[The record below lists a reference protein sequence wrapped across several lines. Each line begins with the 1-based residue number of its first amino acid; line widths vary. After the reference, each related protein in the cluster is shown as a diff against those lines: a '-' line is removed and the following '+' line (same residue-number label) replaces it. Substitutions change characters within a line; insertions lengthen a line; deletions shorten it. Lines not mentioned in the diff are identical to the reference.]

1 MSTRILSVGLQQES
15 DVVLARQRARQ
26 IAAQLGFAAL
36 EQTQIATAVSEI
48 ARNAYEYTGGGLV
61 EYALTGKTAP
71 QVLEIRVS
79 DKGKG
84 ITNLPSILAGEH
96 KSQTG
101 MGIGIMGAQ
110 RLMDQFHIRSKPGS
124 GTVVELL
131 KILPRKKELIKT
143 QALGK
148 IAEQLMR
155 EQPGDAAAELRQ
167 QNSELLVSLQDLRR
181 QREELAHLNQELQD
195 TNRGVV
201 ALYAELDERAEHL
214 RRADEL
220 KTRFLSNMS
229 HEFRTPL
236 NSILA
241 LTRFLLDGTDGKLG
255 DEQTK
260 QVGFIRRSA
269 ENLSELVND
278 LLDLAKVEAGKTV
291 VRPSEFSVQ
300 SLFGALR
307 GMLRPL
313 LVGDAVSMVFEEAP
327 DLPALT
333 SDEGKVS
340 QILRNFISNAL
351 KFTEQGEVRVT
362 AAYAAATDTI
372 TFSVSDTGI
381 GIAPDN
387 YDAIFQEFT
396 QVENRLQH
404 KYKGTGLGLPLSK
417 RLAELLGGSLR
428 LKSEIGAGSTFSLLV
443 PRIYQAPPGQQDAL
457 IAERLEP
464 NRMTIVALDDNT
476 ADLAVLQ
483 TMLRGSSYQLVATR
497 SIGEAR
503 RAALQHRPRA
513 LILDVMVGDDFSW
526 DLLAEIKKTPEL
538 AGMPIL
544 MISALEDAAKA
555 TALGADDF
563 SAKPVERGW
572 LLESLDRLVKGEERT
587 RVLVIDDDEV
597 FRYVVRQE
605 LTTDNIRVLEAA
617 TGSHGLERVGQERF
631 DLVLLDLDLPDIS
644 GYEVLARMGRD
655 RQELPPVVVVSGML
669 LGPQERQR
677 LVKAAAIVPKSEIS
691 SGRLRAVMTDVAGG
705 RRAGAAV

>member
-1 MSTRILSVGLQQES
+1 MSTRILSVGLQRES

-26 IAAQLGFAAL
+26 VAAQLGFTAL

-61 EYALTGKTAP
+61 EYTLTGKTAP

-84 ITNLPSILAGEH
+84 IANLASILAGEH
-96 KSQTG
+96 TSQTG
-101 MGIGIMGAQ
+101 MGLGIMGAQ
-110 RLMDQFHIRSKPGS
+110 RLMDQFHIRSKPGQ

-131 KILPRKKELIKT
+131 KILPRKKELIRT

-148 IAEQLMR
+148 IGEELLRQ
-155 EQPGDAAAELRQ
+155 QPDTAGELRQ
-167 QNSELLVSLQDLRR
+167 QNSELLLSLQDSRR

-255 DEQTK
+255 EEQIK
-260 QVGFIRRSA
+260 QVGFIRKSA

-313 LVGDAVSMVFEEAP
+313 LAGDAVALIFEEVP
-327 DLPALT
+327 EIPALAT
-333 SDEGKVS
+333 DEGKVS

-362 AAYAAATDTI
+362 ATYTAQLDRV

-381 GIAPDN
+381 GIAPPDHE
-387 YDAIFQEFT
+387 AIFQEFT
-396 QVENRLQH
+396 QVENPLQH

-417 RLAELLGGSLR
+417 RLAELLGGQIQLE
-428 LKSEIGAGSTFSLLV
+428 SELGLGSKFSLTV
-443 PRIYQAPPGQQDAL
+443 PRVYQAPLGQQDAV
-457 IAERLEP
+457 IAARLEP
-464 NRMTIVALDDNT
+464 NRLTVVALDDNA

-483 TMLRGSSYQLVATR
+483 TMLRGTSYQLVATR
-497 SIGEAR
+497 SIAEAR
-503 RAALQHRPRA
+503 RAAMQHRPRA
-513 LILDVMVGDDFSW
+513 LILDVLVGDDFSW
-526 DLLAEIKKTPEL
+526 DLLAETKKTPEL
-538 AGMPIL
+538 ADVPIL
-544 MISALEDAAKA
+544 VISALEDAAKA
-555 TALGADDF
+555 TALGADAF

-617 TGSHGLERVGQERF
+617 TGSHGLERVSQERF

-644 GYEVLARMGRD
+644 GYEVLAQLGRGAA
-655 RQELPPVVVVSGML
+655 QFPPVVVVSGML

-677 LVKAAAIVPKSEIS
+677 LAKAAAIVPKSEIS
-691 SGRLRAVMTDVAGG
+691 HGRLRTVMTDLAGG
-705 RRAGAAV
+705 RRPGAAL

>member
-1 MSTRILSVGLQQES
+1 MSSRILSVNLQQES

-26 IAAQLGFAAL
+26 IAAELGFAPL

-48 ARNAYEYTGGGLV
+48 ARNAYEYTGGGVV
-61 EYALTGKTAP
+61 EYALSGKTPP
-71 QVLEIRVS
+71 QLLEIKIS

-84 ITNLPSILAGEH
+84 IANLASILAGEH

-110 RLMDQFHIRSKPGS
+110 RLMDQFHIRSKPGQ

-131 KILPRKKELIKT
+131 KILPRKQEMLKP

-148 IAEQLMR
+148 IGEALLR
-155 EQPGDAAAELRQ
+155 AQPSDAAGELRQ
-167 QNSELLVSLQDLRR
+167 QNSELLMSLQDLRR

-255 DEQTK
+255 DEQVK
-260 QVGFIRRSA
+260 QVGFIRKSA
-269 ENLSELVND
+269 ENLSDLVND
-278 LLDLAKVEAGKTV
+278 LLDLARVEAGKTV
-291 VRPSEFSVQ
+291 MRPSEFTVP

-313 LVGDAVSMVFEEAP
+313 LVGDAVALLFEEAA
-327 DLPALT
+327 DIPALET
-333 SDEGKVS
+333 DEGKLS

-351 KFTEQGEVRVT
+351 KFTERGEVRVT
-362 AAYAAATDTI
+362 ASYLAEQDLVKFDVI
-372 TFSVSDTGI
+372 DTGI
-381 GIAPDN
+381 GIAATDHE
-387 YDAIFQEFT
+387 AIFQEFT

-404 KYKGTGLGLPLSK
+404 KYQGTGLGLPLSK
-417 RLAELLGGSLR
+417 RLAELLGGQITLDSQLG
-428 LKSEIGAGSTFSLLV
+428 SGSTFSLII
-443 PRIYQAPPGQQDAL
+443 PRFYRAPATQRDAV

-464 NRMTIVALDDNT
+464 SRMTVVALDDNP

-483 TMLRGSSYQLVATR
+483 TMLRGSAYQLVPTR
-497 SIGEAR
+497 SMAEAK
-503 RAALQHRPRA
+503 RAALQHRPSA
-513 LILDVMVGDDFSW
+513 LILDVLVDDDFSW
-526 DLLAEIKKTPEL
+526 GLLTEIKKTPEL
-538 AGMPIL
+538 IGLPIL
-544 MISALEDAAKA
+544 VVSALEDAAKA
-555 TALGADDF
+555 RALGADDF

-572 LLESLDRLVKGEERT
+572 LLESLDRLVKGEART

-597 FRYVVRQE
+597 FRYVIRQE
-605 LTTDNIRVLEAA
+605 LSTDNIRVLEAA
-617 TGSHGLERVGQERF
+617 TGAHGLERAGQERV

-644 GYEVLARMGRD
+644 GYEVLARMGRGRD
-655 RQELPPVVVVSGML
+655 ESPPVVVVSGML

-677 LVKAAAIVPKSEIS
+677 LAKAAAIVPKSEIS
-691 SGRLRAVMTDVAGG
+691 HGRLRTVMTDLAG
-705 RRAGAAV
+705 RRAGAAL

>member
-61 EYALTGKTAP
+61 EYALTGKAVP

-84 ITNLPSILAGEH
+84 IANLPSILAGEH

-110 RLMDQFHIRSKPGS
+110 RLMDQFHIRSKPGQ

-131 KILPRKKELIKT
+131 KILPRRKEMLKT

-148 IAEQLMR
+148 IAEDLMR
-155 EQPGDAAAELRQ
+155 EKPSDTAGELRQ
-167 QNSELLVSLQDLRR
+167 QNSELLLSLQDSRR
-181 QREELAHLNQELQD
+181 QREELTHLNQELQD

-255 DEQTK
+255 EEQIK
-260 QVGFIRRSA
+260 QVGFIRKSA
-269 ENLSELVND
+269 ENLTELVND

-291 VRPSEFSVQ
+291 MRPSEFTVP

-313 LVGDAVSMVFEEAP
+313 LVGDAVALLFEEAA
-327 DLPALT
+327 DIPALET
-333 SDEGKVS
+333 DEGKLS

-351 KFTEQGEVRVT
+351 KFTERGEVRVT
-362 AAYAAATDTI
+362 ASYLAEQDLVKFDVI
-372 TFSVSDTGI
+372 DTGI
-381 GIAPDN
+381 GIAATDHE
-387 YDAIFQEFT
+387 AIFQEFT

-404 KYKGTGLGLPLSK
+404 KYQGTGLGLPLSK
-417 RLAELLGGSLR
+417 RLAELLGGQITLDSQLG
-428 LKSEIGAGSTFSLLV
+428 SGSTFSLII
-443 PRIYQAPPGQQDAL
+443 PRFYRAPATQRDAV

-464 NRMTIVALDDNT
+464 SRMTVVALDDNP
-476 ADLAVLQ
+476 ADLAVL
-483 TMLRGSSYQLVATR
+483 
-497 SIGEAR
+497 
-503 RAALQHRPRA
+503 
-513 LILDVMVGDDFSW
+513 
-526 DLLAEIKKTPEL
+526 
-538 AGMPIL
+538 
-544 MISALEDAAKA
+544 
-555 TALGADDF
+555 
-563 SAKPVERGW
+563 
-572 LLESLDRLVKGEERT
+572 
-587 RVLVIDDDEV
+587 
-597 FRYVVRQE
+597 
-605 LTTDNIRVLEAA
+605 
-617 TGSHGLERVGQERF
+617 
-631 DLVLLDLDLPDIS
+631 
-644 GYEVLARMGRD
+644 
-655 RQELPPVVVVSGML
+655 
-669 LGPQERQR
+669 
-677 LVKAAAIVPKSEIS
+677 
-691 SGRLRAVMTDVAGG
+691 
-705 RRAGAAV
+705 

>member
-26 IAAQLGFAAL
+26 VAAQLGFTAL

-61 EYALTGKTAP
+61 EYTLTGKTAP

-84 ITNLPSILAGEH
+84 IANLASILAGEH
-96 KSQTG
+96 TSQTG
-101 MGIGIMGAQ
+101 MGLGIMGAQ
-110 RLMDQFHIRSKPGS
+110 RLMDQFHIRSKPGL

-131 KILPRKKELIKT
+131 KILPRKKELIRT

-148 IAEQLMR
+148 IGEELLRQ
-155 EQPGDAAAELRQ
+155 QPDTAGELRQ
-167 QNSELLVSLQDLRR
+167 QNSELLLSLQDSRR

-255 DEQTK
+255 EEQIK
-260 QVGFIRRSA
+260 QVGFIRKSA

-313 LVGDAVSMVFEEAP
+313 LAGDAVALIFEEVP
-327 DLPALT
+327 EIPALAT
-333 SDEGKVS
+333 DEGKVS

-362 AAYAAATDTI
+362 ASYSAQLDRV

-381 GIAPDN
+381 GIAPPDHE
-387 YDAIFQEFT
+387 AIFQEFT
-396 QVENRLQH
+396 QVENPLQH

-417 RLAELLGGSLR
+417 RLAELLGGQIQLE
-428 LKSEIGAGSTFSLLV
+428 SELGLGSKFSLTV
-443 PRIYQAPPGQQDAL
+443 PRVYQAPLGQQDAV

-464 NRMTIVALDDNT
+464 NRLTVVALDDNA

-483 TMLRGSSYQLVATR
+483 TMLRGTSYQLVATR
-497 SIGEAR
+497 SIAEAR
-503 RAALQHRPRA
+503 RAAMQHRPRA
-513 LILDVMVGDDFSW
+513 LILDVLVGDDFSW
-526 DLLAEIKKTPEL
+526 NLLAETKKTPEL
-538 AGMPIL
+538 ADVPIL
-544 MISALEDAAKA
+544 VISALEDAAKA
-555 TALGADDF
+555 TALGADAF

-644 GYEVLARMGRD
+644 GYEVLAQLGRGAA
-655 RQELPPVVVVSGML
+655 QFPPVVVVSGML

-677 LVKAAAIVPKSEIS
+677 LAKAAAIVPKSEIS
-691 SGRLRAVMTDVAGG
+691 HGRLRTVMTDLAG
-705 RRAGAAV
+705 RRRPGAAL

>member
-71 QVLEIRVS
+71 QVLQIRVS
-79 DKGKG
+79 DKGNG
-84 ITNLPSILAGEH
+84 IANLPSILAGEH

-110 RLMDQFHIRSKPGS
+110 RLMDQFQIRSKPGQ

-131 KILPRKKELIKT
+131 KILPRRKELLKA

-148 IAEQLMR
+148 IAEEL
-155 EQPGDAAAELRQ
+155 LRQ
-167 QNSELLVSLQDLRR
+167 QPDNTAGELHRQNRELLLSLQDLRR

-241 LTRFLLDGTDGKLG
+241 LSRFLLDGTDGKLS

-260 QVGFIRRSA
+260 QVGFIRKSA

-313 LVGDAVSMVFEEAP
+313 LAGDAVALSFEEAA
-327 DLPALT
+327 DIPALET
-333 SDEGKVS
+333 DEGKVS

-351 KFTEQGEVRVT
+351 KFTERGEVRVT
-362 AAYAAATDTI
+362 ATYLPEPDRVTV
-372 TFSVSDTGI
+372 SVSDTGI
-381 GIAPDN
+381 GIAPQDHE
-387 YDAIFQEFT
+387 AIFQEFA
-396 QVENRLQH
+396 QVENQLQQN
-404 KYKGTGLGLPLSK
+404 YESSGLGL
-417 RLAELLGGSLR
+417 
-428 LKSEIGAGSTFSLLV
+428 
-443 PRIYQAPPGQQDAL
+443 
-457 IAERLEP
+457 
-464 NRMTIVALDDNT
+464 
-476 ADLAVLQ
+476 
-483 TMLRGSSYQLVATR
+483 
-497 SIGEAR
+497 
-503 RAALQHRPRA
+503 
-513 LILDVMVGDDFSW
+513 
-526 DLLAEIKKTPEL
+526 
-538 AGMPIL
+538 
-544 MISALEDAAKA
+544 
-555 TALGADDF
+555 
-563 SAKPVERGW
+563 
-572 LLESLDRLVKGEERT
+572 
-587 RVLVIDDDEV
+587 EV
-597 FRYVVRQE
+597 
-605 LTTDNIRVLEAA
+605 
-617 TGSHGLERVGQERF
+617 
-631 DLVLLDLDLPDIS
+631 
-644 GYEVLARMGRD
+644 
-655 RQELPPVVVVSGML
+655 
-669 LGPQERQR
+669 
-677 LVKAAAIVPKSEIS
+677 
-691 SGRLRAVMTDVAGG
+691 
-705 RRAGAAV
+705 

>member
-26 IAAQLGFAAL
+26 VAAQLGFTAL

-61 EYALTGKTAP
+61 EYTLTGKTAP

-84 ITNLPSILAGEH
+84 IANLASILAGEH
-96 KSQTG
+96 TSQTG
-101 MGIGIMGAQ
+101 MGLGIMGAQ
-110 RLMDQFHIRSKPGS
+110 RLMDQFHIRSKPGQ

-131 KILPRKKELIKT
+131 KILPRKKELIRT

-148 IAEQLMR
+148 IGEELLRQ
-155 EQPGDAAAELRQ
+155 QPDTAGELRQ
-167 QNSELLVSLQDLRR
+167 QNSELLLSLQDSRR

-255 DEQTK
+255 EEQIK
-260 QVGFIRRSA
+260 QVGFIRKSA

-313 LVGDAVSMVFEEAP
+313 LAGDAVALIFEEVP
-327 DLPALT
+327 EIPALAT
-333 SDEGKVS
+333 DEGKVS

-362 AAYAAATDTI
+362 ATYTAQLDRV

-381 GIAPDN
+381 GIAPPDHE
-387 YDAIFQEFT
+387 AIFQEFT
-396 QVENRLQH
+396 QVENPLQH

-417 RLAELLGGSLR
+417 RLAELLGGQIQLE
-428 LKSEIGAGSTFSLLV
+428 SELGLGSKFSLTV
-443 PRIYQAPPGQQDAL
+443 PRVYQAPLGQQDAV

-464 NRMTIVALDDNT
+464 NRLTVVALDDNA

-483 TMLRGSSYQLVATR
+483 TMLRGTSYQLVATR
-497 SIGEAR
+497 SIAEAR
-503 RAALQHRPRA
+503 RAAMQHRPRA
-513 LILDVMVGDDFSW
+513 LILDVLVGDDFSW
-526 DLLAEIKKTPEL
+526 DLLAETKKTPEL
-538 AGMPIL
+538 ADVPIL
-544 MISALEDAAKA
+544 VISALEDAAKA
-555 TALGADDF
+555 TALGADAF

-617 TGSHGLERVGQERF
+617 TGSHGLERVSQERF

-644 GYEVLARMGRD
+644 GYEVLAQLGRGAA
-655 RQELPPVVVVSGML
+655 QFPPVVVVSGML

-677 LVKAAAIVPKSEIS
+677 LAKAAAIVPKSEIS
-691 SGRLRAVMTDVAGG
+691 HGRLRTVMTDLAG
-705 RRAGAAV
+705 RRRPGAAL

>member
-1 MSTRILSVGLQQES
+1 MSTRILSVSLHQES

-84 ITNLPSILAGEH
+84 IANLPSILAGEH

-110 RLMDQFHIRSKPGS
+110 RLMDQFHIRSKPGQ

-131 KILPRKKELIKT
+131 KILPRRKELLKT

-148 IAEQLMR
+148 IAEELLRQ
-155 EQPGDAAAELRQ
+155 QPGDTAGELHRQ
-167 QNSELLVSLQDLRR
+167 NRELLLSLQDLRR

-241 LTRFLLDGTDGKLG
+241 LTRFLLDGTDGKLSE
-255 DEQTK
+255 EQTK
-260 QVGFIRRSA
+260 QVCFIRKSA

-313 LVGDAVSMVFEEAP
+313 LAGDAVALAFAEAAEI
-327 DLPALT
+327 PALET
-333 SDEGKVS
+333 DEGKVS

-351 KFTEQGEVRVT
+351 KFTERGEVRV
-362 AAYAAATDTI
+362 AATYLPGPDRV

-381 GIAPDN
+381 GIAPQN
-387 YDAIFQEFT
+387 HEAIFQEFA
-396 QVENRLQH
+396 QVENPLQH

-417 RLAELLGGSLR
+417 RLAELLGG
-428 LKSEIGAGSTFSLLV
+428 EITLQSQTGMGSTFSLV
-443 PRIYQAPPGQQDAL
+443 IPRVYRAPVGQQDAM
-457 IAERLEP
+457 IADKLEP
-464 NRMTIVALDDNT
+464 DRMTIVALDDNP
-476 ADLAVLQ
+476 ADLAILQ

-497 SIGEAR
+497 SIAETR
-503 RAALQHRPRA
+503 RAALQYRPCA

-526 DLLAEIKKTPEL
+526 GLLTDIKNTPEL
-538 AGMPIL
+538 NGVPIL
-544 MISALEDAAKA
+544 VISGVEDAAKA
-555 TALGADDF
+555 NALGADAF

-597 FRYVVRQE
+597 FRYVIRQE

-617 TGSHGLERVGQERF
+617 TGSNGLERLGQERF
-631 DLVLLDLDLPDIS
+631 DLILLDLDLPDIS
-644 GYEVLARMGRD
+644 GYEVLARMGGD
-655 RQELPPVVVVSGML
+655 TGELPPVVVVSGML

-677 LVKAAAIVPKSEIS
+677 LTRAAAIVPKSEIS
-691 SGRLRAVMTDVAGG
+691 HGRLRTVMTDLAG
-705 RRAGAAV
+705 RRAGAAS

>member
-26 IAAQLGFAAL
+26 VAAQLGFTAL

-61 EYALTGKTAP
+61 EYTLTGKTAP

-84 ITNLPSILAGEH
+84 IANLASILAGEH
-96 KSQTG
+96 TSQTG
-101 MGIGIMGAQ
+101 MGLGIMGAQ
-110 RLMDQFHIRSKPGS
+110 RLMDQFHIRSKPGQ

-131 KILPRKKELIKT
+131 KILPRKKELIRT

-148 IAEQLMR
+148 IGEELLRQ
-155 EQPGDAAAELRQ
+155 QPDTAGELRQ
-167 QNSELLVSLQDLRR
+167 QNSELLLSLQDSRR

-255 DEQTK
+255 EEQIK
-260 QVGFIRRSA
+260 QVGFIRKSA

-313 LVGDAVSMVFEEAP
+313 LAGDAVALIFEEVP
-327 DLPALT
+327 EIPALAT
-333 SDEGKVS
+333 DEGKVS

-362 AAYAAATDTI
+362 ATYTAQLDRV

-381 GIAPDN
+381 GIAPPDHE
-387 YDAIFQEFT
+387 AIFQEFT
-396 QVENRLQH
+396 QVENPLQH

-417 RLAELLGGSLR
+417 RLAELLGGQIQLE
-428 LKSEIGAGSTFSLLV
+428 SELGLGSKFSLTV
-443 PRIYQAPPGQQDAL
+443 PRVYQAPLGQQDAV

-464 NRMTIVALDDNT
+464 NRLTVVALDDNA

-483 TMLRGSSYQLVATR
+483 TMLRGTSYQLVATR
-497 SIGEAR
+497 SIAEAR
-503 RAALQHRPRA
+503 RAAMQHRPRA
-513 LILDVMVGDDFSW
+513 LILDVLVGDDFSW
-526 DLLAEIKKTPEL
+526 DLLAETKKTPEL
-538 AGMPIL
+538 ADVPIL
-544 MISALEDAAKA
+544 VISALEDAAKA
-555 TALGADDF
+555 TALGADAF

-617 TGSHGLERVGQERF
+617 TGSHGLERVSQERF

-644 GYEVLARMGRD
+644 GYEVLAQLGRGAA
-655 RQELPPVVVVSGML
+655 QFPPVVVVSGML

-677 LVKAAAIVPKSEIS
+677 LAKAAAIVPKSEIS
-691 SGRLRAVMTDVAGG
+691 HGRLRTVMTDLAGG
-705 RRAGAAV
+705 RRPGAAL

>member
-1 MSTRILSVGLQQES
+1 MSTRILSVGLQQEA

-26 IAAQLGFAAL
+26 IAAQLGFAPL
-36 EQTQIATAVSEI
+36 EQTQIATAVSEV

-61 EYALTGKTAP
+61 EYALTGKTPP
-71 QVLEIRVS
+71 QLLEIRVS

-84 ITNLPSILAGEH
+84 IPNLASILAGEH

-101 MGIGIMGAQ
+101 MGVGIMGAQ
-110 RLMDQFHIRSKPGS
+110 RLMDQFHIRSKPGQ

-131 KILPRKKELIKT
+131 KILPRKQELIRT

-148 IAEQLMR
+148 IADELMR
-155 EQPGDAAAELRQ
+155 EQPGDAAGELRR
-167 QNSELLVSLQDLRR
+167 QNRELLLSLQDLRR

-255 DEQTK
+255 EEQIK
-260 QVGFIRRSA
+260 QVGFIRKSA

-291 VRPSEFSVQ
+291 LRPSEFSVQ

-313 LVGDAVSMVFEEAP
+313 LAGDAVALIFEEAP
-327 DLPALT
+327 ELPALET
-333 SDEGKVS
+333 DEGKVS

-351 KFTEQGEVRVT
+351 KFTERGEVRVT
-362 AAYAAATDTI
+362 ACYLAADDAITI
-372 TFSVSDTGI
+372 SVSDTGI
-381 GIAPDN
+381 GIAPQN
-387 YDAIFQEFT
+387 HDAIFQEFT
-396 QVENRLQH
+396 QVENPLQH

-417 RLAELLGGSLR
+417 RLAELLGGKITLA
-428 LKSEIGAGSTFSLLV
+428 SEPALGSTFSLTL
-443 PRIYQAPPGQQDAL
+443 PRVYRAPIGQQDAVV
-457 IAERLEP
+457 AQRLEP
-464 NRMTIVALDDNT
+464 SRLTVVALDDNP

-483 TMLRGSSYQLVATR
+483 TMLRGSDYQLIATR
-497 SIGEAR
+497 TIAEAR
-503 RAALQHRPRA
+503 RAALQHRPSA
-513 LILDVMVGDDFSW
+513 VILDVLVGNDYSW
-526 DLLAEIKKTPEL
+526 DLLAEIKKSTEL
-538 AGMPIL
+538 AGIPTL
-544 MISALEDAAKA
+544 VVSALEDAAKA
-555 TALGADDF
+555 NALGADAF

-597 FRYVVRQE
+597 FRYVIRQE
-605 LTTDNIRVLEAA
+605 LTTDKIRVLEAS
-617 TGSHGLERVGQERF
+617 TGSHGLERFGQERI

-655 RQELPPVVVVSGML
+655 HGELPPVVVVSGML

-677 LVKAAAIVPKSEIS
+677 LTKAAAIVPKSEIS
-691 SGRLRAVMTDVAGG
+691 HGRLRTVMTDLAG
-705 RRAGAAV
+705 RRTGAAM

>member
-84 ITNLPSILAGEH
+84 IANLPSILAGEH

-110 RLMDQFHIRSKPGS
+110 RLMDQFHIRSKPGQ

-131 KILPRKKELIKT
+131 KILPRRKELLKT
-143 QALGK
+143 QALSK
-148 IAEQLMR
+148 IAEELLRQ
-155 EQPGDAAAELRQ
+155 QPGDTTGELHRQ
-167 QNSELLVSLQDLRR
+167 NRELLLSLQDLRR

-241 LTRFLLDGTDGKLG
+241 LSRFLLDGTDGKLSE
-255 DEQTK
+255 EQTK
-260 QVGFIRRSA
+260 QVGFIRKSA

-313 LVGDAVSMVFEEAP
+313 LAGDAVSLSFEETV
-327 DLPALT
+327 DIPALET
-333 SDEGKVS
+333 DEGKVS

-351 KFTEQGEVRVT
+351 KFTERGEVRVT
-362 AAYAAATDTI
+362 ATYLPEADRV

-387 YDAIFQEFT
+387 HEAIFQEFA
-396 QVENRLQH
+396 QVENPLQH

-417 RLAELLGGSLR
+417 RLAELLGG
-428 LKSEIGAGSTFSLLV
+428 EIALQSQTGMGSTFSLV
-443 PRIYQAPPGQQDAL
+443 IPRVYRAPAGQQDAM
-457 IAERLEP
+457 IADKLEP
-464 NRMTIVALDDNT
+464 NRMTIVALDDNP
-476 ADLAVLQ
+476 ADLAILQ

-497 SIGEAR
+497 SIAETR
-503 RAALQHRPRA
+503 RAALQHRPCA

-526 DLLAEIKKTPEL
+526 GLLTDIKNTPEL
-538 AGMPIL
+538 ADVPIL
-544 MISALEDAAKA
+544 VISGVEDAAKA
-555 TALGADDF
+555 NALGADAF
-563 SAKPVERGW
+563 SAKPLERGW
-572 LLESLDRLVKGEERT
+572 LLESLDRLVKGEQRT

-597 FRYVVRQE
+597 FRYVIRQE

-617 TGSHGLERVGQERF
+617 TGSNGLERLGQERF
-631 DLVLLDLDLPDIS
+631 DLILLDLDLPDIS
-644 GYEVLARMGRD
+644 GYEVLARMAGD
-655 RQELPPVVVVSGML
+655 TGELPPVVVVSGML

-677 LVKAAAIVPKSEIS
+677 LTKAAAILPKSEIS
-691 SGRLRAVMTDVAGG
+691 HGRLRTVMTDLAG
-705 RRAGAAV
+705 RRAGAAS

>member
-1 MSTRILSVGLQQES
+1 
-15 DVVLARQRARQ
+15 
-26 IAAQLGFAAL
+26 
-36 EQTQIATAVSEI
+36 
-48 ARNAYEYTGGGLV
+48 
-61 EYALTGKTAP
+61 
-71 QVLEIRVS
+71 
-79 DKGKG
+79 
-84 ITNLPSILAGEH
+84 
-96 KSQTG
+96 
-101 MGIGIMGAQ
+101 
-110 RLMDQFHIRSKPGS
+110 
-124 GTVVELL
+124 
-131 KILPRKKELIKT
+131 
-143 QALGK
+143 
-148 IAEQLMR
+148 
-155 EQPGDAAAELRQ
+155 
-167 QNSELLVSLQDLRR
+167 
-181 QREELAHLNQELQD
+181 
-195 TNRGVV
+195 
-201 ALYAELDERAEHL
+201 
-214 RRADEL
+214 
-220 KTRFLSNMS
+220 
-229 HEFRTPL
+229 
-236 NSILA
+236 
-241 LTRFLLDGTDGKLG
+241 LLDGTDGKLG
-255 DEQTK
+255 DEQIK
-260 QVGFIRRSA
+260 QVGFIRKSA

-313 LVGDAVSMVFEEAP
+313 LAGDAVSLVFEEAP
-327 DLPALT
+327 DIPVLT
-333 SDEGKVS
+333 TDEGKVS

-351 KFTEQGEVRVT
+351 KFTEKGEVRVA
-362 AAYAAATDTI
+362 AAYAAATDRI

-381 GIAPDN
+381 GIAPHN
-387 YDAIFQEFT
+387 HDAIFQEFT

-417 RLAELLGGSLR
+417 RLAELLGGGIR
-428 LKSEIGAGSTFSLLV
+428 LASEIGAGSTFSLVV
-443 PRIYQAPPGQQDAL
+443 PRIYQAPASQQDAL
-457 IAERLEP
+457 IAEQLEP
-464 NRMTIVALDDNT
+464 NRMTIVALDDNA

-503 RAALQHRPRA
+503 RAAMQHRPRA

-526 DLLAEIKKTPEL
+526 GLLAEIKKTPEL

-544 MISALEDAAKA
+544 VISALEDAPKA
-555 TALGADDF
+555 MALGADDF

-677 LVKAAAIVPKSEIS
+677 LAKAAAIVPKSEIS
-691 SGRLRAVMTDVAGG
+691 PGRLRTVMTDVAGG
-705 RRAGAAV
+705 RKAGAAV

>member
-1 MSTRILSVGLQQES
+1 
-15 DVVLARQRARQ
+15 
-26 IAAQLGFAAL
+26 
-36 EQTQIATAVSEI
+36 
-48 ARNAYEYTGGGLV
+48 
-61 EYALTGKTAP
+61 
-71 QVLEIRVS
+71 
-79 DKGKG
+79 
-84 ITNLPSILAGEH
+84 
-96 KSQTG
+96 
-101 MGIGIMGAQ
+101 MGAQ
-110 RLMDQFHIRSKPGS
+110 RLMDQFHIRSKPGL

-148 IAEQLMR
+148 IAAELMR
-155 EQPGDAAAELRQ
+155 EQPGDAAGELRQ
-167 QNSELLVSLQDLRR
+167 QNSELLLSLQDLRR

-255 DEQTK
+255 DEQIK
-260 QVGFIRRSA
+260 QVGFIRKSA

-291 VRPSEFSVQ
+291 MRPSEFSVQ

-313 LVGDAVSMVFEEAP
+313 LAGDAVSLVFEEATDIP
-327 DLPALT
+327 VLT
-333 SDEGKVS
+333 TDEGKVS

-351 KFTEQGEVRVT
+351 KFTEQGEVRVA

-381 GIAPDN
+381 GIAPHN
-387 YDAIFQEFT
+387 HDAIFQEFT

-417 RLAELLGGSLR
+417 RLAELLGGGIR
-428 LKSEIGAGSTFSLLV
+428 LASEIGAGSTFSLFV
-443 PRIYQAPPGQQDAL
+443 PRLYQAPVSQQDAL

-464 NRMTIVALDDNT
+464 NRMTIVALDDNA

-503 RAALQHRPRA
+503 RAAMQHRPRA

-526 DLLAEIKKTPEL
+526 GLLAEIKKTPEL

-544 MISALEDAAKA
+544 VISALEDAAKA
-555 TALGADDF
+555 AALGADDF

-677 LVKAAAIVPKSEIS
+677 LAKAAAIVPKSEIS
-691 SGRLRAVMTDVAGG
+691 PGRLRTVMTDVAGG

>member
-26 IAAQLGFAAL
+26 VAAQLGFTAL

-61 EYALTGKTAP
+61 EYTLTGKTAP

-84 ITNLPSILAGEH
+84 IANLASILAGEH
-96 KSQTG
+96 TSQTG
-101 MGIGIMGAQ
+101 MGLGIMGAQ
-110 RLMDQFHIRSKPGS
+110 RLMDQFHIRSKPGQ

-131 KILPRKKELIKT
+131 KILPRKRELIRT

-148 IAEQLMR
+148 IGEELLRQ
-155 EQPGDAAAELRQ
+155 QPDTAGELRQ
-167 QNSELLVSLQDLRR
+167 QNSELLLSLQDSRR

-255 DEQTK
+255 EEQVK
-260 QVGFIRRSA
+260 QVGFIRKSA

-313 LVGDAVSMVFEEAP
+313 LAGDAVALIFDELPEI
-327 DLPALT
+327 PALT
-333 SDEGKVS
+333 TDEGKVS

-362 AAYAAATDTI
+362 ATYSAQLDRV

-381 GIAPDN
+381 GIAPPDHE
-387 YDAIFQEFT
+387 AIFQEFT
-396 QVENRLQH
+396 QVENPLQH

-417 RLAELLGGSLR
+417 RLAELLGGQIQLE
-428 LKSEIGAGSTFSLLV
+428 SELGLGSKFSLTV
-443 PRIYQAPPGQQDAL
+443 PRVYQAPLGQQDAV
-457 IAERLEP
+457 IAERLAP
-464 NRMTIVALDDNT
+464 NRLTVVALDDNA

-483 TMLRGSSYQLVATR
+483 TMLRGTSYQLVATR
-497 SIGEAR
+497 SIAEAR
-503 RAALQHRPRA
+503 RAAMQHRPRA
-513 LILDVMVGDDFSW
+513 LILDVLVGDDFSW
-526 DLLAEIKKTPEL
+526 DLLAETKKTPEL
-538 AGMPIL
+538 ADVPIL
-544 MISALEDAAKA
+544 VVSALEDAAKA
-555 TALGADDF
+555 TALGADAF

-644 GYEVLARMGRD
+644 GYEVLAQLGRGAA
-655 RQELPPVVVVSGML
+655 QFPPVVVVSGML

-677 LVKAAAIVPKSEIS
+677 LAKAAAIVPKSEIS
-691 SGRLRAVMTDVAGG
+691 HGRLRTVMTDLAGG
-705 RRAGAAV
+705 RRPGAAL

>member
-1 MSTRILSVGLQQES
+1 MSVRILSVGLRQES

-61 EYALTGKTAP
+61 EYALTGKTPP

-84 ITNLPSILAGEH
+84 IADLAAILAGEH

-101 MGIGIMGAQ
+101 MGLGIMGAQ
-110 RLMDQFHIRSKPGS
+110 RLMDQFHIRSKPGQ

-131 KILPRKKELIKT
+131 KILPRKKELIRT

-148 IAEQLMR
+148 IAEELMR
-155 EQPGDAAAELRQ
+155 EKPSDTAGELRH
-167 QNSELLVSLQDLRR
+167 QNSELLLSLQDSRR
-181 QREELAHLNQELQD
+181 QREELTHLNQELQD

-201 ALYAELDERAEHL
+201 ALYAELDERADHL

-220 KTRFLSNMS
+220 KSRFLSNMS

-255 DEQTK
+255 EEQIK
-260 QVGFIRRSA
+260 QVGFIRKSA

-313 LVGDAVSMVFEEAP
+313 LAGDAVALIFEEVP
-327 DLPALT
+327 EIPALAT
-333 SDEGKVS
+333 DEGKVS

-362 AAYAAATDTI
+362 ATYSAQLDRV

-381 GIAPDN
+381 GIAPPDHE
-387 YDAIFQEFT
+387 AIFQEFT
-396 QVENRLQH
+396 QVENPLQH

-417 RLAELLGGSLR
+417 RLAELLGGKIQLE
-428 LKSEIGAGSTFSLLV
+428 SELGLGSKFSLTV
-443 PRIYQAPPGQQDAL
+443 PRVYQAPLGQQDAV
-457 IAERLEP
+457 IAERLAP
-464 NRMTIVALDDNT
+464 NRLTVVALDDNA

-483 TMLRGSSYQLVATR
+483 TMLRGTSYQLVATR
-497 SIGEAR
+497 SIAEAR
-503 RAALQHRPRA
+503 RAAMQHRPRA
-513 LILDVMVGDDFSW
+513 LILDVLVGDDFSW
-526 DLLAEIKKTPEL
+526 DLLAETKKTPEL
-538 AGMPIL
+538 ADVPIL
-544 MISALEDAAKA
+544 VVSALEDAAKA
-555 TALGADDF
+555 TALGADAF

-605 LTTDNIRVLEAA
+605 LSTDNIRVLEAA

-644 GYEVLARMGRD
+644 GYEVLAQLGRGAA
-655 RQELPPVVVVSGML
+655 QIPPVVVVSGML

-677 LVKAAAIVPKSEIS
+677 LAKAAAIVPKSEIS
-691 SGRLRAVMTDVAGG
+691 HGRLRTVMTDLAGG
-705 RRAGAAV
+705 RRPGAAL